1 MKVPLM
7 HTGRY
12 CREGRLENEREGRER
27 GLGPVRRNRFRGE
40 KSTTKRIFIHSLD
53 TSLFCQRTIIGTWF
67 LDGWSVIVSIYT
79 SPAPIHKTDDYR
91 RNPALKWLYLIYL
104 FPRSNPNLHTRSTGK
119 PRLVGGCAWPY
130 VSPMAKT
137 KIALHSVDEG
147 YNACRCG
154 GGKYFFSS
162 SIYQWGLRFFLT
174 ILSLVVE
181 IVNEFIQ
188 EREDWLVSMLTRS
201 MRERMF

>member
-1 MKVPLM
+1 
-7 HTGRY
+7 
-12 CREGRLENEREGRER
+12 
-27 GLGPVRRNRFRGE
+27 
-40 KSTTKRIFIHSLD
+40 
-53 TSLFCQRTIIGTWF
+53 
-67 LDGWSVIVSIYT
+67 
-79 SPAPIHKTDDYR
+79 
-91 RNPALKWLYLIYL
+91 
-104 FPRSNPNLHTRSTGK
+104 
-119 PRLVGGCAWPY
+119 
-130 VSPMAKT
+130 MAKT